1 VLYNKKQMTN
11 LPSSIKN
18 QKEISHDVISGHVD
32 GNIQHL
38 TLSALSSAMGDIR
51 VLKLDTTA
59 KNSAKYTHITDPDE
73 IILALEYISRF
84 SNTLLT
90 PASLEKHEQEYSY
103 FILQQS
109 PINMSAWNSL
119 IDRRLGKIPQEAK
132 IEASIQFDLVQA
144 GIRAYQ
150 QKPTTP
156 YDLPTYTIP
165 KIHTT
170 S

>member
-1 VLYNKKQMTN
+1 MNT
-11 LPSSIKN
+11 LPTSVKSE
-18 QKEISHDVISGHVD
+18 KEQSYDVISGHVD
-32 GNIQHL
+32 GNIKHL
-38 TLSALSSAMGDIR
+38 TLSALSSALGDIR
-51 VLKLDTTA
+51 VLKLTVSSKT
-59 KNSAKYTHITDPDE
+59 SPKYAVVTDPEE
-73 IILALEYISRF
+73 IIKALDYISRF

-90 PASLEKHEQEYSY
+90 PQALAEHEQNYSY

-150 QKPTTP
+150 QKPTHQS
-156 YDLPTYTIP
+156 DLPTYTIP

-170 S
+170 Q